1 MAEWNL
7 MVEDCEVRQER
18 MSEWEQRF
26 IDSISRRESLTP
38 KQEGTLNEIWKK
50 VTADG

>member
-1 MAEWNL
+1 

-18 MSEWEQRF
+18 MSEWEQQF
-26 IDSISRRESLTP
+26 IDSISRRKSLTP
-38 KQEGTLNEIWKK
+38 KQEETLNEIWEK